1 MMNSYRGGST
11 LKKLIIVV
19 AMFATLVTGAFAADT
34 GAAAGAV
41 VRGTITSVS
50 GPIVTL
56 MRNVKV
62 DVSSAVITRGRQ
74 AATADGLV
82 VGSRILAVISSSP
95 STHPGVL
102 PAEAISIDP
111 DEGTII
117 GPLTSLTSTAVTL
130 DNQTIAVDSSTMY
143 DGFYNQK
150 PVLAAADIPAGVPV
164 SVEVASSANGL
175 LALEVRVLGPQPPA
189 PPVPAPDQVTLT
201 GTVTAIGDQ
210 VWTVGT
216 TTVNITQKTT
226 ISTAPVPK
234 VGDTV
239 DVTGVKLPDG
249 ALIADT
255 ITRK

>member
-1 MMNSYRGGST
+1 MKN
-11 LKKLIIVV
+11 LIIVI
-19 AMFATLVTGAFAADT
+19 ALFAAAPGGAFAANT
-34 GAAAGAV
+34 SAATGAV

-50 GPIVTL
+50 GPVVTL

-74 AATADGLV
+74 AMTADGLV
-82 VGSRILAVISSSP
+82 VGARILAVISPSP
-95 STHPGVL
+95 STRPGVL
-102 PAEAISIDP
+102 PAEAISVDP

-130 DNQTIAVDSSTMY
+130 DGQTVAVDSSTMY
-143 DGFYNQK
+143 DGYYNQK
-150 PVLAAADIPAGVPV
+150 LVLSAAGIPAGVPV
-164 SVEVASSANGL
+164 SVEVASVANGL
-175 LALEVRVLGPQPPA
+175 VALEVRVLGPAPLAPRVPPLDEA
-189 PPVPAPDQVTLT
+189 TIT
-201 GTVTAIGDQ
+201 GTVTAIGDE

-216 TTVNITQKTT
+216 TKVNITKKTT
-226 ISTAPVPK
+226 ISAAPAPK

>member
-1 MMNSYRGGST
+1 M
-11 LKKLIIVV
+11 KKLIIVI
-19 AMFATLVTGAFAADT
+19 ALFGAAGGAFAADT
-34 GAAAGAV
+34 AAATGAV

-50 GPIVTL
+50 GPVVTL

-62 DVSSAVITRGRQ
+62 DVSSALITRGKQ
-74 AATADGLV
+74 AMTADGLV
-82 VGSRILAVISSSP
+82 VGSHILAVISSSA
-95 STHPGVL
+95 SGRPGSL
-102 PAEAISIDP
+102 PAEAIAVDP

-130 DNQTIAVDSSTMY
+130 DGQTIAVDSSTMY

-150 PVLAAADIPAGVPV
+150 PVLSAADIPAGVPV
-164 SVEVASSANGL
+164 SVDVASNANGL
-175 LALEVRVLGPQPPA
+175 LALEVRVLGPAPAAPPA
-189 PPVPAPDQVTLT
+189 PPLDDVTIT
-201 GTVTAIGDQ
+201 GTVTAIGDT

-216 TTVNITQKTT
+216 TNVNITPKTT
-226 ISTAPVPK
+226 ISSTPAPK

-249 ALIADT
+249 ALIAST